1 MAKRKREGETRE
13 PARKPLP
20 EESSRTALAHWSLET
35 IWKMKGLLQEGKR
48 ETKRPSGAF
57 RRKIEKVLGPM
68 RACFQTRELP
78 ATDGKAHVGFV
89 VADIKSLFSRVA
101 EHSPEMKQFLTAT
114 ASSGSSGF
122 TTRPLGATCSAPML
136 P

>member
-1 MAKRKREGETRE
+1 
-13 PARKPLP
+13 
-20 EESSRTALAHWSLET
+20 
-35 IWKMKGLLQEGKR
+35 MKGLLQEGKR

-101 EHSPEMKQFLTAT
+101 EHSPEMKQFFNRHRQL
-114 ASSGSSGF
+114 
-122 TTRPLGATCSAPML
+122 RVI
-136 P
+136 

>member
-89 VADIKSLFSRVA
+89 VADIKSLFSRAGPCRAVFGA
-101 EHSPEMKQFLTAT
+101 VWRPAAVLEVTLPSLKFQ
-114 ASSGSSGF
+114 ASS
-122 TTRPLGATCSAPML
+122 PKHPK